1 MGISDR
7 AALIC
12 NFLMRVM
19 AYQLKQVHNCPINLS
34 TVITLGTIN
43 YILYRNRKLQ
53 WTTSNHYLGFWLST
67 TNYQPLI
74 VLVGE
79 GIFQTFRNT
88 RTQICGV
95 TSKKLPTNQLPFSL
109 HLTHTYNDLK
119 HFQCSAHSIVKIWRR
134 RNFLALYNSNCKH
147 QI

>member
-7 AALIC
+7 AAHIC
-12 NFLMRVM
+12 NFLIRAM
-19 AYQLKQVHNCPINLS
+19 AYQLKQVHNCLINLS
-34 TVITLGTIN
+34 TVITLGTISH
-43 YILYRNRKLQ
+43 ILYRNGKLHC
-53 WTTSNHYLGFWLST
+53 TTSNHHLGFWLST
-67 TNYQPLI
+67 SNYQPLI

-95 TSKKLPTNQLPFSL
+95 TSNKLPTNHLPFSL

-119 HFQCSAHSIVKIWRR
+119 HFLCSAHSIVKIWRR
-134 RNFLALYNSNCKH
+134 INFFSTL
-147 QI
+147 Q